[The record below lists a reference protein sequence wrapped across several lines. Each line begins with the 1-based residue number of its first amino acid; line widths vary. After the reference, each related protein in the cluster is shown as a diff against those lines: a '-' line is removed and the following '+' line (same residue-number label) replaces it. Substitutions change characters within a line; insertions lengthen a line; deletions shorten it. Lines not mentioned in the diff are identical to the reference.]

1 MNGQM
6 QRAVIVVGRATRVVL
21 LLGVPLIAA
30 AAGLSFYARSGHF
43 VSTDNAYVKADIV
56 AISAEISGR
65 VTEVLA
71 RDNVRVE
78 QGELLFRIDPTPFR
92 IALARAQAQMDVVR
106 TEVQSLRAEYRAAVL
121 ERDEARER
129 IAFLGR
135 QLDRLT
141 ELRERG
147 MVRADVYDEARH
159 NRDVARVRLASVEE
173 RINRVLASL
182 AGDPTLPAERH
193 PRFEEAKAAFD
204 AATIDI
210 ARCEVR
216 APASGVVSN
225 LRLQPGEHVAA
236 GAPVFSLISD
246 GPVWIEA
253 NFKETQL
260 THVRVGQPVR
270 VIADAYPDIVWR
282 GEVEAIAPA
291 TGAEFAILPPQNA
304 TGNWVKVVQRVPV
317 RIAVERVADN
327 ARLRAG
333 MTVTARVDTGR
344 SRGLPRPVQRLVDA
358 GYLPSFLQAD
368 RALAQGGR

>member
-1 MNGQM
+1 MSVDAK
-6 QRAVIVVGRATRVVL
+6 RAIFVVGRVTRAVL

-30 AAGLSFYARSGHF
+30 LTGLYLFARSGHY

-56 AISAEISGR
+56 AVSAEVSGR
-65 VTEVLA
+65 VIEVSA
-71 RDNVRVE
+71 RDNTTVE
-78 QGELLFRIDPTPFR
+78 AGALLFRIDPTPFR

-106 TEVQSLRAEYRAAVL
+106 TEVQSLRAEYRSAIL
-121 ERDEARER
+121 ERTEARER
-129 IAFLGR
+129 IAFLTR

-159 NRDVARVRLASVEE
+159 NRDVARVRLSSVEE

-182 AGDPTLPAERH
+182 AGNPDLPAEQH

-204 AATIDI
+204 AASMDI
-210 ARCEVR
+210 ARCEVH

-225 LRLQPGEHVAA
+225 MRLQPGEHVAM
-236 GAPVFSLISD
+236 GVPVFSLISD
-246 GPVWIEA
+246 GPIWIEA

-260 THVRVGQPVR
+260 THVRIGQHVQ
-270 VIADAYPDIVWR
+270 VIADAYPDVAWQ
-282 GEVEAIAPA
+282 GAVEAIAPA

-317 RIAVERVADN
+317 RISVEPRHEQTQ
-327 ARLRAG
+327 LRAG
-333 MTVTARVDTGR
+333 MTVTARIDTGR
-344 SRGLPRPVQRLVDA
+344 ARGLPRPVQRLVNA
-358 GYLPSFLQAD
+358 GYLPRFLQAD
-368 RALAQGGR
+368 PALAQGGQ